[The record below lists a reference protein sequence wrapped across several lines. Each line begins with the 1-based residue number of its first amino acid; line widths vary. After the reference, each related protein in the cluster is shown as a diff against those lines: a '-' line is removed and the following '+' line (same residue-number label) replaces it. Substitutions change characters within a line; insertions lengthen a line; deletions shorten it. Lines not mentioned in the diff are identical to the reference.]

1 MLNWFHLGAVS
12 LKNEDI
18 TFNQYF
24 EPTCHISKGS
34 SRVTGLTIN
43 GLDLCLNGD
52 VITDTVSA
60 ADGIEMFILWLHAHF
75 SNGCIL
81 VAHNGKRF
89 DFPILKRYL
98 QLTSKTYDE
107 LYGIDSR
114 EIFKAHFPDLNK
126 NKMENL
132 VDEFLPPRKYQH
144 HDALVD
150 AQNLSAVI
158 KSASKKKGVELS
170 EFLRVKEKDLCVL
183 KWSTL
188 K

>member
-1 MLNWFHLGAVS
+1 MFHQFHIGAVDVE
-12 LKNEDI
+12 NEK
-18 TFNQYF
+18 TNFNQYF

-43 GLDLCLNGD
+43 GLDLCINGH
-52 VITDTVSA
+52 VISDTVPPI
-60 ADGIEMFILWLHAHF
+60 DGIDKFILWLQTHF

-98 QLTSKTYDE
+98 NLYSKRLDK
-107 LYGIDSR
+107 LYGIDCR
-114 EIFKAHFPDLNK
+114 EIFKAHFPDLIK

-132 VDEFLPPRKYQH
+132 VDEFLPVQKYRH
-144 HDALVD
+144 HDALAD

-158 KSASKKKGVELS
+158 KAASKKKDLS
-170 EFLRVKEKDLCVL
+170 LREFLQYKEKDLYL
-183 KWSTL
+183 FK
-188 K
+188 